1 MPGDSSPRIVRFG
14 VFEVDFEA
22 GELRRRGTK
31 VKLQEQPFQVLA
43 ALLERPGKVV
53 TREDLRS
60 KLWPADTFVDFD
72 HSLNA
77 AIKRLRDALG
87 ESADSPVFIET
98 LARRGYRFIGSI
110 NTLAGEMA
118 NALDHRTLFSRHWIV
133 GASLCVIVLG
143 VLAWAA
149 WRLPSQPTRIAE
161 RKLTTNSSENS
172 VNSAAISTD
181 GKYLAFTDDTGIY
194 LKLITTGETHP
205 LPIPPNF
212 YAHVDDWFPDG
223 SHLLVTRQEQP
234 GQLGPGKL
242 SLWSISVFGGSPRE
256 LADDGRAGSVSPDG
270 SHIAFQR
277 YDFGREEWVMRA
289 DGTEQVKVAADKSS
303 WVGQPTWSPDGNRI
317 AYIRSIETYTAR
329 ESSVEVN
336 EWRNARAQIL
346 FSDNRLCP
354 SVYWLPNGSLVYCLG
369 DTENQQGA
377 SLWMMSPQQSGK
389 TGSSSKRLTPRE
401 IGWISQFTASDD
413 GKVLTF
419 LRENTLSSIY
429 GATLASDG
437 AHLLDNKKLTFDEN
451 NNTPSAWTPDSKAI
465 LFHSDRNGTSEIF
478 KQAIDQPLAETVTGS
493 DKQQF
498 LQPRVTPDGSE
509 ILFISASKTADLS
522 SRSSIVAVPMAG
534 GPPRVILQDIGIWNA
549 QCARLPSTLCMYS
562 ITKKDGTETYRFD
575 TRSGKTSDPPQ
586 VDPPCNWS
594 LSPDGSRRAIIPN
607 GSKGRI
613 RLRSTVSGETDEL
626 SVKGWEDLDSIE
638 WSADGKSLFVGGRH
652 ESDSALLG
660 VSLNGAVSV
669 LLHSNSPQVI
679 GPIQSPDGRSLVY
692 AGIST
697 ARNVWQIENFR

>member
-1 MPGDSSPRIVRFG
+1 
-14 VFEVDFEA
+14 
-22 GELRRRGTK
+22 
-31 VKLQEQPFQVLA
+31 
-43 ALLERPGKVV
+43 
-53 TREDLRS
+53 
-60 KLWPADTFVDFD
+60 
-72 HSLNA
+72 
-77 AIKRLRDALG
+77 
-87 ESADSPVFIET
+87 
-98 LARRGYRFIGSI
+98 
-110 NTLAGEMA
+110 
-118 NALDHRTLFSRHWIV
+118 
-133 GASLCVIVLG
+133 
-143 VLAWAA
+143 
-149 WRLPSQPTRIAE
+149 
-161 RKLTTNSSENS
+161 
-172 VNSAAISTD
+172 
-181 GKYLAFTDDTGIY
+181 
-194 LKLITTGETHP
+194 
-205 LPIPPNF
+205 
-212 YAHVDDWFPDG
+212 
-223 SHLLVTRQEQP
+223 
-234 GQLGPGKL
+234 
-242 SLWSISVFGGSPRE
+242 
-256 LADDGRAGSVSPDG
+256 
-270 SHIAFQR
+270 
-277 YDFGREEWVMRA
+277 
-289 DGTEQVKVAADKSS
+289 
-303 WVGQPTWSPDGNRI
+303 
-317 AYIRSIETYTAR
+317 
-329 ESSVEVN
+329 
-336 EWRNARAQIL
+336 
-346 FSDNRLCP
+346 
-354 SVYWLPNGSLVYCLG
+354 
-369 DTENQQGA
+369 
-377 SLWMMSPQQSGK
+377 MMSPQQSGK

-413 GKVLTF
+413 GRVLTF

-493 DKQQF
+493 NKQQF

-586 VDPPCNWS
+586 VDAPCNWS

-652 ESDSALLG
+652 ESGSALLG